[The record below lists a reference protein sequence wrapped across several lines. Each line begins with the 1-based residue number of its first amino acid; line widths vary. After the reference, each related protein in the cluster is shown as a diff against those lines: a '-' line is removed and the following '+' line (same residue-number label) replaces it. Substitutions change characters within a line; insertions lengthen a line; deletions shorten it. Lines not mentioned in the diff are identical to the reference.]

1 MEMALR
7 VWAFKTYNPEN
18 ARGGIRTRELLRESI
33 LSQHLHMAQDTF
45 KSKTSEVCKRMAQD
59 PYENNNLKELDHL
72 NGLDPVN
79 RKHLEGYIHDLEL
92 LQLKDT
98 TIRHKLWGIYP
109 LLKATDFKDA
119 VTITRVELEDF
130 VIRRRRMCSPF
141 TLYGEILE
149 TQLFFRWLVPEKE
162 KELFKNIKNVRPRK
176 KLPVDQL
183 IASEDIKTLVGA
195 CDNQR
200 DRALIML
207 LWDSGCRISE
217 ILSLNV
223 GHVQFDQYGAVV
235 IVDGKTGRRRLRLIE
250 SVPDL
255 QVWLNI
261 HPLRKDP
268 SAPLFLTNTRYGVGR
283 KRLNARTVQNRL
295 KYLQKTLN
303 LGKPTNPHAIRHGRM
318 TDLTKKGF
326 SEMELRLIAG
336 WEENSTMP
344 EVYVHLSGGD
354 IERKM
359 LEKAGIMEVTE
370 NKESNL
376 QPQECPRCKAM
387 NAYDAIFC
395 AKCSMALTEAAA
407 REMDESTEEAKQS
420 NEYLQLL
427 KALKADLGL

>member
-1 MEMALR
+1 MSR
-7 VWAFKTYNPEN
+7 
-18 ARGGIRTRELLRESI
+18 
-33 LSQHLHMAQDTF
+33 HLHMAHDTF
-45 KSKTSEVCKRMAQD
+45 KSKTPEVYKRMAQD
-59 PYENNNLKELDHL
+59 PYENNNLRELDQL
-72 NGLDPVN
+72 NGLDPIN
-79 RKHLEGYIHDLEL
+79 RRHLEGYIHDLEL
-92 LQLKDT
+92 CQLKDT

-149 TQLFFRWLVPEKE
+149 TQLFFRWLMPEKE

-183 IASEDIKTLVGA
+183 ITSEDIKTLVGA

-223 GHVQFDQYGAVV
+223 GRVQFDQYGAVV

-255 QVWLNI
+255 QVWLNM

-295 KYLQKTLN
+295 KYLQKALN

-336 WEENSTMP
+336 WEKNSKMP

-359 LEKAGIMEVTE
+359 LEKAGIMKVTE

-376 QPQECPRCKAM
+376 QPRECPRCKAM
-387 NAYDAIFC
+387 NSYDALFC
-395 AKCSMALTEAAA
+395 AKCSMMLDEEVARMVDGKTEKAK
-407 REMDESTEEAKQS
+407 ESLDYDSIVQS
-420 NEYLQLL
+420 LRR
-427 KALKADLGL
+427 DLGIPVQ